1 MSVVT
6 SFSIR
11 QANNGVHLLL
21 CQTDSTSGFAG
32 KTKSNLHIQFRKDRE
47 QMTYETTFYTWVDWW
62 KFTST
67 LLESGFLPRSKSSP
81 SSFCRELGELLS
93 AEFNPKS
100 DSAMTS
106 NLAELCLCQVPMKNN
121 WANKTNSVEYQFHR
135 VPNRKNSA
143 NTDMW
148 ATPCSK
154 RLLQREGC
162 SQRRRN
168 VHVLLMAVLKSI
180 LVLGKNACSWARPL
194 VFSPLWF
201 VLRR

>member
-1 MSVVT
+1 MLSSYVSSKNLVYACCQSNAAVPMSPVST
-6 SFSIR
+6 TLL
-11 QANNGVHLLL
+11 HL
-21 CQTDSTSGFAG
+21 FAEG
-32 KTKSNLHIQFRKDRE
+32 S
-47 QMTYETTFYTWVDWW
+47 
-62 KFTST
+62 
-67 LLESGFLPRSKSSP
+67 LLESGFVPSSKSSP

-106 NLAELCLCQVPMKNN
+106 NLAELCLCQVSMKNN
-121 WANKTNSVEYQFHR
+121 WANKTISVEYQFHR

-162 SQRRRN
+162 SQQRRN

-194 VFSPLWF
+194 VFSPL
-201 VLRR
+201 